1 MFVYLCPSVESLH
14 DVVRDPRVCVDQGA
28 GGGGEGEGAG
38 DGQRQQLVGNRY
50 NIDIDMDV

>member
-1 MFVYLCPSVESLH
+1 MLLGSVESLY

-38 DGQRQQLVGNRY
+38 DGQCQQLVGSRY